1 MPEGQAPV
9 PPTADAERDGSPRPS
24 MVEQPTT
31 GSTGPGATAA
41 SVAPGEPATAVTVVY
56 DDEERPAR
64 ELTGPAATVVA
75 VAAFTVALLVLAQVF
90 RPLSQGSQYYLI
102 IFLAGVLPLV
112 FLAYRSGLRWPA
124 RLTRRGPVPPADRP
138 DQPTADR
145 PTAGDWLLAGLALVV
160 CLYPVLPIP
169 IAGAGGGYDA
179 FLDRQGLL
187 APTDVL
193 LGALL
198 LALLIEACRRTTGW
212 VLPVVCLLFLGYG
225 YYGGLLPQ
233 HWAIAH
239 AGLDF
244 AQIVDALYN
253 SGSGF
258 YGTPLDVAATYIVLF
273 TIYGAVLDLSG
284 AGRFFVDL
292 SVSAFRRSRS
302 AAGRTAVAAGFL
314 LGTVS
319 GSGTATAVSV
329 GAVSWPILR
338 RAGYP
343 PEQAGGMLAAAG
355 VGAILSPPTLGAAAF
370 IVAEYLGVSYLT
382 VLGWAMIPTLLYYL
396 GILLAVEIDARRFG
410 VRAVEVVAGSPGRL
424 LLRFGYHFS
433 SLIVIVVLLATGVSA
448 TRSVV
453 YATALAFVLSFLDRR
468 GWLTPDRLF
477 TALVT
482 GVRGVLP
489 VVAVCGAAG
498 IITATTTK
506 TGLGAQFAGLLVRAA
521 ETLAD
526 RPAVVLALTVVFAA
540 IALALLGLAVPVT
553 ASFIIGW
560 VIIGPALLA
569 LGVPAPAAA
578 MFVFYYSVLSEVTPP
593 TALAA
598 VGAAAITGGRTVATM
613 WQALKYALP
622 AFLAPIAFVLTGPG
636 EYLLGRGP
644 VLGVLWTAAVA
655 CLGIA
660 AVATASGGW
669 LLGIGPVGSP
679 GRILAGLAGLLL
691 LYLHPVSIGTG
702 AALLAG
708 AAVLAV
714 ARRRADRQ
722 PAVAGPAAAQPVV
735 ADPVVA
741 GAPAAPPSV
750 GGAVGQ
756 GAAAV
761 AGATSQGSAAA
772 GVGSGAAGP
781 NPGSGSAGPGS
792 GSAGSAAGSGTAG
805 VSRSSGSVGRAGE
818 AGEAGA
824 ADPVEGTGEIRSTAR
839 SAPPPDRSP
848 RKKESS

>member
-9 PPTADAERDGSPRPS
+9 PPTADNKRDESARPS
-24 MVEQPTT
+24 MVEQP
-31 GSTGPGATAA
+31 A
-41 SVAPGEPATAVTVVY
+41 TVVY

-112 FLAYRSGLRWPA
+112 FLAYRSGLRWPT
-124 RLTRRGPVPPADRP
+124 RLTRRGPAPPGDPADRP
-138 DQPTADR
+138 EPPTGAG
-145 PTAGDWLLAGLALVV
+145 PTVGDWLLAGLALLV
-160 CLYPVLPIP
+160 CLYPVLPVP

-410 VRAVEVVAGSPGRL
+410 VRVVEVVAGSPGRL

-433 SLIVIVVLLATGVSA
+433 SLIVIVVLLAVGVSA

-453 YATALAFVLSFLDRR
+453 YATALAFALSFLDRR

-540 IALALLGLAVPVT
+540 VALALLGLAVPVT

-598 VGAAAITGGRTVATM
+598 VGAAAITGGRTVPTM

-660 AVATASGGW
+660 AVAAASGGW
-669 LLGIGPVGSP
+669 LLGIGPVGTA

-691 LYLHPVSIGTG
+691 LYLHPVSIGAG

-708 AAVLAV
+708 AAALAV
-714 ARRRADRQ
+714 ARRRADRRTADAGQ
-722 PAVAGPAAAQPVV
+722 GSVA
-735 ADPVVA
+735 VVA
-741 GAPAAPPSV
+741 GSSSAVDPGTEAVGSAGGTGPVAARRSGGSV
-750 GGAVGQ
+750 GGAGK
-756 GAAAV
+756 
-761 AGATSQGSAAA
+761 
-772 GVGSGAAGP
+772 
-781 NPGSGSAGPGS
+781 
-792 GSAGSAAGSGTAG
+792 
-805 VSRSSGSVGRAGE
+805 

-824 ADPVEGTGEIRSTAR
+824 ADPVEEAGEIRSTAR